1 MSVYTENTKLQ
12 LGSGLMIG
20 SLGPRLKGLMIG
32 SLGPRLKGLMIGS
45 LGLRLK
51 GLGLRL

>member
-20 SLGPRLKGLMIG
+20 SKAQG
-32 SLGPRLKGLMIGS
+32 SKAQGS
-45 LGLRLK
+45 
-51 GLGLRL
+51 